1 MKPFVLLLL
10 VVMTAQCHAPQDP
23 WQPLLINN
31 SLEGWH
37 IFQDDGT
44 KKGWIVE
51 DQVLTF
57 NGLSDMESG
66 KVDATIRAS
75 IIKVNGFVEG
85 ELLASK
91 QIEIMSKGR
100 VRGNITNTP
109 GSLVIHDGG
118 IVEGL
123 CKTET
128 AEKMK
133 NLLPQSLP
141 KLLPEET
148 DISVK
153 EIQTTENKET
163 PESPQTA

>member
-31 SLEGWH
+31 SLEGSH

-66 KVDATIRAS
+66 KGDAS
-75 IIKVNGFVEG
+75 
-85 ELLASK
+85 LLSD
-91 QIEIMSKGR
+91 QVYHNIEIQFEWNIEPG
-100 VRGNITNTP
+100 GNSGFMWGVSEDKKYKYPYQTGP
-109 GSLVIHDGG
+109 
-118 IVEGL
+118 
-123 CKTET
+123 
-128 AEKMK
+128 
-133 NLLPQSLP
+133 
-141 KLLPEET
+141 
-148 DISVK
+148 
-153 EIQTTENKET
+153 EIQILDAAIYDDPVSVLGGEVVI
-163 PESPQTA
+163 